1 MKPEIEQA
9 ITELRSCFGDTEVVA
24 HAKENGNVIVTIDSI
39 DVGSRY
45 TPPQTWV
52 KFAITFQYPY
62 ADIYPLFVRPDLVR
76 ADGQPYGKGIKL
88 TSFEGQP
95 ALQLSRQNN
104 HLNPEIDNATLKV
117 TKVIQ
122 WLKER

>member
-9 ITELRSCFGDTEVVA
+9 IADLRSCFGDTEMVA
-24 HAKENGNVIVTIDSI
+24 HAGENGNVIVTIEAVDL
-39 DVGSRY
+39 GPLY
-45 TPPQTWV
+45 TPQQSWI
-52 KFAITFQYPY
+52 KFQITFQYPY

-76 ADGQPYGKGIKL
+76 ADGQPHGKGINL

-122 WLKER
+122 PIFPS